1 MDTAFVYHVILS
13 FVIAGGWIAVAT
25 LLAEKL
31 GSSIG
36 GLIANLPSN
45 ILIGLLFIAL
55 TQNIEFVK
63 QAVPGIPVGMLIDT
77 LFLAVFIVGLK
88 YGVLIAVSASLLIWF
103 LLAFLASEFWS
114 AGLILNCLVYLI
126 VTVTVYFSIHHWMT
140 LPPSKRLIKRYSGLQ
155 VLIRALFAGSVVA
168 SVVVIARFAPPYLV
182 GIVATFPAV
191 LLSTMVILA
200 INQTPTFA
208 RATGKILLLS
218 SSNIVV
224 YGIAVYHL
232 YPLLGITGGTVVSFL
247 SAALWVWLIRPLIR
261 RVS

>member
-1 MDTAFVYHVILS
+1 MDTAFLYHVILS

-25 LLAEKL
+25 VLAEKL
-31 GSSIG
+31 GSNIG

-77 LFLAVFIVGLK
+77 LFLAIFIAVLK
-88 YGVLIAVSASLLIWF
+88 YGLPAAVSASLLFWF

-114 AGLILNCLVYLI
+114 SGLLLNCLVYLI
-126 VTVTVYFSIHHWMT
+126 VAGTVYFSIHHWMT
-140 LPPSKRLIKRYSGLQ
+140 LPPSRRLIKRYSGLQ

-200 INQTPTFA
+200 INQTPAFA
-208 RATGKILLLS
+208 QATGKILLLS

-224 YGIAVYHL
+224 YGIVVYL
-232 YPLLGITGGTVVSFL
+232 SYPLLGIAGGTVVSFVA
-247 SAALWVWLIRPLIR
+247 AALWVWMLKPLIGKI
-261 RVS
+261 S